1 MRFPHNSDGS
11 ALLSWKWSN
20 SGGPASMEE
29 TVILLANS
37 AHVAYNGLNYF
48 QAGEPKAGT
57 VLLLASAVEAAA
69 FATQAR

>member
-1 MRFPHNSDGS
+1 
-11 ALLSWKWSN
+11 
-20 SGGPASMEE
+20 MEE

-69 FATQAR
+69 FATQTR